1 MRRPATRPDRQPS
14 RRVILIETTAVVAIL
29 FDEPSAAALLA
40 RLAAYPERLMSVV
53 NYVETGTVLAGRRH
67 GDRDE
72 AITDLDA
79 FLDEAGIALT
89 SIDAAQARVALEA
102 RIRFGR
108 GMGHGGAL
116 NFGDTFAYALA
127 KLRAAPLLYTGEDFS
142 RTDIAT
148 ALDAR
153 HH

>member
-1 MRRPATRPDRQPS
+1 MRRPATRPDRLPS
-14 RRVILIETTAVVAIL
+14 HRLLVVDSSAVVAIL
-29 FDEPSAAALLA
+29 FGEPSAAALLA

-67 GDRDE
+67 GGRAE
-72 AITDLDA
+72 AIADLDA
-79 FLDEAGIALT
+79 FLDEAGIALA

-108 GMGHGGAL
+108 GMGHGGVL

-127 KLRAAPLLYTGEDFS
+127 KLRAAPLLYTGDDFS
-142 RTDIAT
+142 RTDINA
-148 ALDAR
+148 ALNPGYG
-153 HH
+153 